1 MTTGGNVML
10 IILHLSLMIAATF
23 CFIAGVGMAMFG
35 RKKKFWLKWHKSFN
49 TAGFCL
55 LGVGAAMA
63 FANVAT
69 SGGHHLAAPHH
80 WLGSAAF
87 ILTCFTVFLGF
98 YSFKAANK
106 TAARATHRWI
116 GRFSGLAIV
125 SALALGLFMIG
136 IL

>member
-1 MTTGGNVML
+1 ML
-10 IILHLSLMIAATF
+10 IIVHLSLMIAATL
-23 CFIAGVGMAMFG
+23 CFVAGVGMAMFG

-69 SGGHHLAAPHH
+69 SSGHHLAGPHH
-80 WLGSAAF
+80 WFGTAAL
-87 ILTCFTVFLGF
+87 ILTCPTVFLGF
-98 YSFKAANK
+98 YSFKAVNK
-106 TAARATHRWI
+106 TIARATHRWI
-116 GRFSGLAIV
+116 GRFSGLSIV

-136 IL
+136 IF

>member
-1 MTTGGNVML
+1 ML
-10 IILHLSLMIAATF
+10 ILLHLSLMITATL
-23 CFIAGVGMAMFG
+23 CFASGVGMAMFG

-69 SGGHHLAAPHH
+69 SSGHHLAGPHH
-80 WLGSAAF
+80 WFGTAAL
-87 ILTCFTVFLGF
+87 ILTCPTVFLGF
-98 YSFKAANK
+98 YSFKAVNK
-106 TAARATHRWI
+106 TIARATHRWI